1 MVYSGI
7 LYDAGGPRPLHG
19 NVILHATGCMLL
31 TIGHE
36 LRNPTRYL
44 TCYIIVNRM
53 GIDGFHSIP
62 RLPKLSRMP
71 QFMPRICHFFV
82 FYLIY
87 SESYPRS
94 SHLIMILIS
103 FAIADIL
110 ANSYYQYS
118 SDQKFRNIKIHAI
131 FGLLLGT
138 ISLFLLNLNIFS
150 ELSVD
155 SILYCALFVVPI
167 VIIHR
172 ITGIVLNK
180 SNEKTQSSSMENEL
194 LNELEYLKSVLDPK
208 QKIVDVVMNTSTT
221 DSMFIGMVNAP
232 MGIGKTRLLK
242 FECPQYFNDC

>member
-1 MVYSGI
+1 MSLFDLFRI
-7 LYDAGGPRPLHG
+7 LSKVFSFDYDS
-19 NVILHATGCMLL
+19 N
-31 TIGHE
+31 
-36 LRNPTRYL
+36 
-44 TCYIIVNRM
+44 
-53 GIDGFHSIP
+53 
-62 RLPKLSRMP
+62 
-71 QFMPRICHFFV
+71 QFQN
-82 FYLIY
+82 
-87 SESYPRS
+87 S
-94 SHLIMILIS
+94 
-103 FAIADIL
+103 DIL

-131 FGLLLGT
+131 FGLILGT

-208 QKIVDVVMNTSTT
+208 QKIVDRVINTSTT

-232 MGIGKTRLLK
+232 MGIGKT
-242 FECPQYFNDC
+242 DCSSSNVPIFQ